1 MNVSEK
7 LKKNKVSLLNLY
19 GLKGAALQVIFL
31 LLSPPPPVHL
41 PAEETFI
48 LSVNLPRLP

>member
-7 LKKNKVSLLNLY
+7 LKKNKFSLLNLY
-19 GLKGAALQVIFL
+19 RLKGAALQDIFF
-31 LLSPPPPVHL
+31 LLSPPPPSHL

-48 LSVNLPRLP
+48 LSFNLPRLP